1 MNVLTMNNMP
11 VLTNKF
17 TLLIPIQLIENVLS
31 VYIGFESKGALTGV
45 YRISGS
51 AVN

>member
-1 MNVLTMNNMP
+1 MNVITVQNMP

-17 TLLIPIQLIENVLS
+17 TLLIPIQLINNLLS
-31 VYIGFESKGALTGV
+31 VYVGFEVKGVLTGV
-45 YRISGS
+45 YRVSGS